1 MKQKKLKSLETKI
14 KEAGMTKEAQEK
26 ALTELQ
32 KYKMMSPM
40 SAEASVV
47 RGYIDWMLNIPWKK
61 KSKIRSDL
69 NAASNVLNEDH
80 FGLEEVKERILEY
93 LAVQKESKSLKVQ
106 FSA

>member
-1 MKQKKLKSLETKI
+1 MP
-14 KEAGMTKEAQEK
+14 KEAQEK

-69 NAASNVLNEDH
+69 NKASEVLNEDH

-93 LAVQKESKSLKVQ
+93 LAVQKRVKKTQGPCFMLSRTTWRRKD
-106 FSA
+106 FARRIYC

>member
-1 MKQKKLKSLETKI
+1 MEKSQKEYYLNEQMKALKKELGEIDEAEEAEQLEAKI
-14 KEAGMTKEAQEK
+14 NEAGMTKEAQEK

-61 KSKIRSDL
+61 RVRF
-69 NAASNVLNEDH
+69 VL
-80 FGLEEVKERILEY
+80 I
-93 LAVQKESKSLKVQ
+93 
-106 FSA
+106 

>member
-1 MKQKKLKSLETKI
+1 
-14 KEAGMTKEAQEK
+14 MTKEAQEK

-69 NAASNVLNEDH
+69 KKASEVLNEYH
-80 FGLEEVKERILEY
+80 FWIEEVKERILEY
-93 LAVQKESKSLKVQ
+93 LDVQKSDKK
-106 FSA
+106 